1 MSKEYLV
8 MRQEEA
14 RRLTVISK
22 LIDGHLSV
30 AQAAEYL
37 QLSIRQVL
45 RIKKRVLEEGE
56 AGVIHKNRGRQPSHT
71 LPQSLKQKIVAL
83 YQSDDYRGCN
93 DTHFTELLAQREN
106 IYVSTST
113 VRRILRAAGISA
125 ARKHRAPRA
134 HRSRRRMPQ
143 AGLLWQMDASTFD
156 WLEDRGPRLTLH
168 AAIDDATGRIVGAAF
183 APTECLEGYWSVLHQ
198 GITAYGIPVALYVD
212 RHTIFRS
219 PKADKLTIDEE
230 LAGVKPSTQ
239 LGRAVAELGI
249 SLTFARSPQAKG
261 RIERLWETLQDRL
274 THELRLHRI
283 STLEAANAFLRAF
296 VERFNARFAVEP
308 ESPEPAYRP
317 LAPHH
322 DLHRILCHRAWRKI
336 SPGQTISWKG
346 QTYRMAPAQHQET
359 LAPRST
365 VEVRVT
371 ADGEL
376 WIAAGQGRLY
386 RLEPCPKSPTVQ
398 RREDV
403 TPTPSRQSYKPP
415 ADHPWRRMTVG
426 RPKPKLPSPSAEA
439 ISP

>member
-1 MSKEYLV
+1 MANGCQYL
-8 MRQEEA
+8 
-14 RRLTVISK
+14 RL
-22 LIDGHLSV
+22 
-30 AQAAEYL
+30 
-37 QLSIRQVL
+37 
-45 RIKKRVLEEGE
+45 
-56 AGVIHKNRGRQPSHT
+56 
-71 LPQSLKQKIVAL
+71 
-83 YQSDDYRGCN
+83 
-93 DTHFTELLAQREN
+93 
-106 IYVSTST
+106 
-113 VRRILRAAGISA
+113 VRR
-125 ARKHRAPRA
+125 PRSPSDLA
-134 HRSRRRMPQ
+134 CCDRRPRGESS
-143 AGLLWQMDASTFD
+143 GLHL
-156 WLEDRGPRLTLH
+156 P
-168 AAIDDATGRIVGAAF
+168 
-183 APTECLEGYWSVLHQ
+183 PECLEGYWSVLHQ

-230 LAGVKPSTQ
+230 LAGEKPSTR

-322 DLHRILCHRAWRKI
+322 DLHRILCHRAWRKV

-346 QTYRMAPAQHQET
+346 QTYRIAPAQHHEA
-359 LAPRST
+359 LVPRST

-371 ADGEL
+371 ANGEL

-386 RLEPCPKSPTVQ
+386 RLEPCPKSPTAH
-398 RREDV
+398 RREDA
-403 TPTPSRQSYKPP
+403 TPTPSPQPYKPP
-415 ADHPWRRMTVG
+415 ADHPWRRMPLG
-426 RPKPKLPSPSAEA
+426 RPKTEA
-439 ISP
+439 SDPVCRGNFTVIKPRLDRQGLLLGWLHAGP